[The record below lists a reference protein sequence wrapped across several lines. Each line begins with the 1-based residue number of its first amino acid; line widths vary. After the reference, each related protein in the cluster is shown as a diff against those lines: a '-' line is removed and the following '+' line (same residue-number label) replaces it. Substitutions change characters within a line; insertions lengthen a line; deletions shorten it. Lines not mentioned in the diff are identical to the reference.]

1 MKKFKKIFVVSCAIV
16 MALAFTG
23 CTKKEVYTIEPH
35 ETAFLISLSEGSGNQ
50 ASFESEAMLAE
61 AKVAAKQVY
70 ITYSKKHMAP
80 TDIFGTWVPDNML
93 VIVNRTP
100 VTREWSEGK
109 ESGTST
115 ANQSISAE
123 SKESIGF
130 SVGMNCSAQIY
141 TENDAVKFLY
151 SYNNKQL
158 SEIMDTEIRARVEAD
173 FVEKCAKYTMNEI
186 LEKKAEIME
195 YVRKDVTE
203 YFAERGITITV
214 LGMKDGIEYDDTA
227 VQSAINKSFVAER
240 NAEAQ
245 EIENQTKISKAN
257 ADAEAK
263 IVEANAEAE
272 ANKVI
277 SESLTDRLIQQQ
289 MYGKWDGKLPTY
301 VGGDS
306 SIPVLNDMK

>member
-1 MKKFKKIFVVSCAIV
+1 
-16 MALAFTG
+16 
-23 CTKKEVYTIEPH
+23 
-35 ETAFLISLSEGSGNQ
+35 
-50 ASFESEAMLAE
+50 MLAE

-70 ITYSKKHMAP
+70 ITYSKRHLSP
-80 TDIFGTWVPDNML
+80 TDIIGTWVPDNML
-93 VIVNRTP
+93 VVVNRTP

-109 ESGTST
+109 DSGTST
-115 ANQSISAE
+115 VNQSISAE

-173 FVEKCAKYTMNEI
+173 FVEMCAKYTMNEI

-214 LGMKDGIEYDDTA
+214 LGMKDGIEYDDA
-227 VQSAINKSFVAER
+227 SVQAAINKSFVAER
-240 NAEAQ
+240 NDEAQ

-257 ADAEAK
+257 A
-263 IVEANAEAE
+263 EAE
-272 ANKVI
+272 ANKII

-289 MYGKWDGKLPTY
+289 MYEKWDGKLPTY
-301 VGGDS
+301 VGGDA